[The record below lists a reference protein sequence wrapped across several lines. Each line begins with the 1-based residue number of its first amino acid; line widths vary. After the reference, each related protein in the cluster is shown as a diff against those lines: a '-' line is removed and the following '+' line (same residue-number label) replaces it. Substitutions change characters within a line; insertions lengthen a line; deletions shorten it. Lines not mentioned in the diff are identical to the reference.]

1 MSKTTIEQH
10 MATAYAAALEAGE
23 MILEV
28 YESSDFD
35 VEQKDDKSPLTLAD
49 RRAHDALVERLEGTG
64 LPILSE
70 EGADIPIAERGGWER
85 YWLVDPLDGTKEFI
99 KRNGEFTVNIAL
111 MSRNEPAAG
120 IVLVPVKDI
129 AYVGIGGKGA
139 WKIEAAQGR
148 QGRTGQGHVRRT
160 SGTVSDSDEALEDAL
175 DAALEG
181 AAPLPLEN
189 PAERP
194 FSAVMSRS
202 HNSPETEEYVSRLEE
217 SWGKAERV
225 SSGSSIKLCLVA
237 EGTADVYPRFAPTM
251 EWDTAA
257 GDAVCRAAGC
267 RVTEKDEVTPLAYN
281 KEDLHNPWFVVL
293 GPRVAGG
300 PAGRS
305 GEEGGASGGGP
316 AGGGITGGGRSGAKG
331 RAAES

>member
-1 MSKTTIEQH
+1 MSTLTELMEI
-10 MATAYAAALEAGE
+10 AYNAALEAGRE
-23 MILEV
+23 ILDV
-28 YESSDFD
+28 YEGSDFD
-35 VEQKDDKSPLTLAD
+35 VEMKADDSPLTVAD
-49 RRAHDALVERLEGTG
+49 KRAHDSIVRALEKSG
-64 LPILSE
+64 LPVLSE
-70 EGADIPIAERGGWER
+70 EGADIPVDERRGWER

-111 MSRNEPAAG
+111 MAKSPQQTPHGGPGNEYVPAAG
-120 IVLVPVKDI
+120 VVYVPVKDI
-129 AYVGIGGKGA
+129 AYLGVGGRGA
-139 WKIEAAQGR
+139 WKVENALIEALKSELQREESDPAYKGR
-148 QGRTGQGHVRRT
+148 NPVGIESVIGSARG
-160 SGTVSDSDEALEDAL
+160 
-175 DAALEG
+175 
-181 AAPLPLEN
+181 LPVDD
-189 PAERP
+189 PASRP

-217 SWGKAERV
+217 TYGTAERV

-267 RVTEKDEVTPLAYN
+267 RVTGKDEVTPLAYN

-293 GPRVAGG
+293 GPRLA
-300 PAGRS
+300 
-305 GEEGGASGGGP
+305 GGGP
-316 AGGGITGGGRSGAKG
+316 AEGGISGGDRSGAKG